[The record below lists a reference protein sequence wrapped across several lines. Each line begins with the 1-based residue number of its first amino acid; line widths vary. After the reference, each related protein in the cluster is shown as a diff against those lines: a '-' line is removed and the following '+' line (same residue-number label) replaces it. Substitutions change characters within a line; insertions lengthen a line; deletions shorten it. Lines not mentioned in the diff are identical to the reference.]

1 MNLWKLEGFDRE
13 HALDFVERVTEEKND
28 EVVRDTLAAVA
39 EADAAIMLNQEM
51 LIEALAAA
59 ELVAAIHGY
68 PSLTLP
74 EEAQRAAPALE
85 GAVDQDDANL
95 ARSAILGLR
104 ERTEAQKLWADRD
117 PVAWHG
123 ALDDLLGR
131 LAIACGD
138 QPL

>member
-1 MNLWKLEGFDRE
+1 MNLWNLDGFNRA
-13 HALDFVERVTEEKND
+13 HALEFVERVTDEKNA
-28 EVVRDTLAAVA
+28 EVVRDTLAALA
-39 EADAAIMLNQEM
+39 EADAAIMLSQEV

-59 ELVAAIHGY
+59 ELVAALNGY

-85 GAVDQDDANL
+85 GKLNQDDANL

-131 LAIACGD
+131 LAIACGER
-138 QPL
+138 PA

>member
-1 MNLWKLEGFDRE
+1 MNLWNLDGFDRE
-13 HALDFVERVTEEKND
+13 HALDFVDRVTEEKNS

-59 ELVAAIHGY
+59 EIVAAVNGY

-74 EEAQRAAPALE
+74 EEAQSAAPAL
-85 GAVDQDDANL
+85 QDELNQADANL

-131 LAIACGD
+131 LAIACGER
-138 QPL
+138 PA